1 VLEVDRNHSGAWR
14 RVFLIAALLAVAL
27 KVLVPAGF
35 MVAGPADRSAFPLV
49 ICTGQGVVT
58 ASDDGAPSAHRSGDG
73 KAQKPS
79 HDAPCVFAGHVA
91 APAPDPFGVR
101 PVEFVRHTDVSAQ
114 SVRRDIAPGRGLAAP
129 PLPARGPPVLIV

>member
-1 VLEVDRNHSGAWR
+1 VSGIDRKRSEPWR

-49 ICTGQGVVT
+49 ICTGQGVVR
-58 ASDDGAPSAHRSGDG
+58 ASDHGAPSAHHSGEG
-73 KAQKPS
+73 KAQKSS

-91 APAPDPFGVR
+91 APAPDLFSVR
-101 PVEFVRHTDVSAQ
+101 PVEFVLHADVSAP

-129 PLPARGPPVLIV
+129 PLPPRGPPVLIV